1 MATVTS
7 EGMPL
12 IIGHEWAVQLIR
24 HSLASGCLSQAYL
37 LAGPPRIGKTSVA
50 LYLARAVNCLDDD
63 PKARPCGT
71 CSACRKIGRGRH
83 PDVRVID
90 GQEDGIKID
99 QIRELQSEIILSPFE
114 ARRRVYILRDFQ
126 KATLGAAN
134 CLLKTLEEP
143 PPSAVLVLTAIQA
156 EMLLPT
162 VVSRC
167 QVLHLRPLPV
177 SQVQEA
183 LQTHWGVDPHQA
195 RLLARVSEGRIGWA
209 LNASG
214 DEALLQNR
222 DKYLIALEQVLQQN
236 RTERMSLAQQLS
248 RNASALP
255 DVFDLWQSWWRDVL
269 LAKSGNEHALTN
281 VDREQTVRIE
291 AQSYTLEQIR
301 ACLHAIRRAA
311 QQVEQH
317 VNPRMALEV
326 LFLNMPRR

>member
-1 MATVTS
+1 MATVAS
-7 EGMPL
+7 EGSPL
-12 IIGHEWAVQLIR
+12 VIGHEWAVQLIT
-24 HSLASGCLSQAYL
+24 HSAASGCLSQAYL
-37 LAGPPRIGKTSVA
+37 LTGPAHIGKTSVA
-50 LYLARAVNCLDDD
+50 LYLARALNCLDND

-90 GQEDGIKID
+90 GQEASIKID
-99 QIRELQSEIILSPFE
+99 QVRDLQREITLSPFE
-114 ARRRVYILRDFQ
+114 GRRRVYILCDFQ
-126 KATLGAAN
+126 AATLGAAN

-167 QVLHLRPLPV
+167 QVLRMRPLPV

-183 LQTHWGVDPHQA
+183 LQAHWGVDPHQA
-195 RLLARVSEGRIGWA
+195 NLLARVSEGRIGWA
-209 LNASG
+209 LKANR

-222 DKYLIALEQVLQQN
+222 DKYLLALEQVLQQN

-248 RNASALP
+248 RNAPALP

-281 VDREQTVRIE
+281 VDREQTVHIE

-301 ACLHAIRRAA
+301 ACLFAIQRAA

-317 VNPRMALEV
+317 VSPRMALEV
-326 LFLNMPRR
+326 LFLSMPRR